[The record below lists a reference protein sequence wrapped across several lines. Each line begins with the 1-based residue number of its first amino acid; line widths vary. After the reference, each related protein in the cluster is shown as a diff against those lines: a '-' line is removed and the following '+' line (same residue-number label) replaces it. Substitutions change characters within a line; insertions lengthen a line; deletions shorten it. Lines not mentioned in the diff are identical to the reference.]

1 MIFFILI
8 AVIIVVVV
16 YNYPRLNIITGFAA
30 KNVCS
35 CTFVADRKLKSI
47 ESEDNGFSPIKM
59 AKNKIDF
66 KEKSVTSTVFG
77 LKKRKAIYREGL
89 GCVLLPENAPKSEKN
104 DAPNRNL
111 TPIQKPFPYGN
122 LEPKDTTFT
131 NIDYDKL
138 NKTIADAFDESLDSA
153 TKKTKAVLVIYKD
166 QIIGEKYMEGYN
178 KDTRLLGWSMTKSL
192 TNTMFGILQKEK
204 KFDIHKPAPVEEWQ
218 KDDRRKITTKDLLK
232 MNSGLEWVEDYNTI
246 SDVTKMLF
254 QAGNMT
260 KSQINK
266 SEKHKP
272 NHFFNYSSGTTNL
285 LSGIL
290 RKQFDSYQDYMDFPY
305 KSFIDKMGMH
315 SMIIETD
322 CAGNYVLSSYG
333 WATTR
338 DWAKFGLLY
347 LHNGNWDGDQILK
360 ESWVKY
366 TQEPAPESDDRY
378 SEQFWINKGGFYP
391 NSPRDMYSANGYQG
405 QRIFIIPSK
414 DMVIVRLGYSERD
427 AFDFDGMVSNIVA
440 SVK

>member
-1 MIFFILI
+1 M
-8 AVIIVVVV
+8 V

-66 KEKSVTSTVFG
+66 EEKSVTSTVFG
-77 LKKRKAIYREGL
+77 LKKRKAVYREGL
-89 GCVLLPENAPKSEKN
+89 GCVLLPENNPKSRKIEE
-104 DAPNRNL
+104 PNRNL

-122 LEPKDTTFT
+122 LEPKDSVFA

-138 NKTIADAFDESLDSA
+138 NQAIENAFDEDIDSA
-153 TKKTKAVLVIYKD
+153 KKKTKAVLVVYKD
-166 QIIGEKYMEGYN
+166 HIIGEKYMEGYN

-192 TNTMFGILQKEK
+192 TNTMFGILQKDSI
-204 KFDIHKPAPVEEWQ
+204 FDIHKPAPVEEWK
-218 KDDRRKITTKDLLK
+218 KDDRRKITTKELLK
-232 MNSGLEWVEDYNTI
+232 MNSGLEWVEDYNSI

-254 QAGNMT
+254 QASNMT
-260 KSQINK
+260 KPQAEK
-266 SEKHKP
+266 REKHKP
-272 NHFFNYSSGTTNL
+272 NKFFNYSSGTTNL

-290 RKQFDSYQDYMDFPY
+290 REQFETHQEYLDFPY

-315 SMIIETD
+315 SMLIETD

-333 WATTR
+333 WANTR

-347 LHNGNWDGDQILK
+347 LHKGNWDGEQIIK
-360 ESWVKY
+360 ESWVGY
-366 TQEPAPESDDRY
+366 THSPAPNSDDRY
-378 SEQFWINKGGFYP
+378 GEHFWINKGGFYP

-414 DMVIVRLGYSERD
+414 DMVIVRLGYSETDR
-427 AFDFDGMVSNIVA
+427 FDFDGLVSKIVA